1 VAKSRIG
8 RNGAAVDV
16 GSNSVHVLV
25 ARLGRPA
32 TGGWRGL
39 KVLADRSELLGLGDS
54 VDVHGVI
61 LRDSVDQV
69 LAALREYREL
79 AAEQGAESL
88 VLIGTEPLRRAAN
101 ADELVA
107 EIEREA
113 GLTLHVISVRQE
125 AELTFLGVTGGRSPS
140 EPLIVIDIGGGSTEI
155 SLYVPDEELAVVALP
170 VGSARLTNQVVQHD
184 PPTAAELDRLHDIAA
199 EIRGQLPRAPAN
211 GRHGRPTAVFVG
223 GSATNIGRLGR
234 LTRGG
239 LAEDRRTIAR
249 MPSQA
254 ITELF
259 GVRPRRARQLAA
271 GAAIVEVMLDHYGL
285 EEAHVSTASLR
296 DGAILAGLRVGDAWP
311 DHLEEMI
318 APRSA
323 VLVGSG

>member
-1 VAKSRIG
+1 MAKSRTS
-8 RNGAAVDV
+8 RFGAAVDV

-32 TGGWRGL
+32 TAGRRGL

-54 VDVHGVI
+54 VDIHGEVP
-61 LRDSVDQV
+61 RDQIAQV
-69 LAALREYREL
+69 LATLHEYREL
-79 AAEQGAESL
+79 AAQLGAEPMML
-88 VLIGTEPLRRAAN
+88 MGTEPLRRAAN
-101 ADELVA
+101 AADVVA
-107 EIEREA
+107 EVMRQL
-113 GLTLHVISVRQE
+113 GLTLHVVSVRQE
-125 AELTFLGVTGGRSPS
+125 AELTFLGVTGGRPPPD
-140 EPLIVIDIGGGSTEI
+140 PLIVIDIGGGSTEI
-155 SLYVPDEELAVVALP
+155 SLFVPDEKLSVVALP
-170 VGSARLTNQVVQHD
+170 VGSARLTSQVVEHD
-184 PPTAAELDRLHDIAA
+184 PPTGAELDRLHDAA
-199 EIRGQLPRAPAN
+199 ADIRRQLPTPPTN

-223 GSATNIGRLGR
+223 GTATNIARLGR

-285 EEAHVSTASLR
+285 DEAHVSTASLR
-296 DGAILAGLRVGDAWP
+296 DGAILAGFRLGATWP
-311 DHLEEMI
+311 DHLDEMVS
-318 APRSA
+318 RSA
-323 VLVGSG
+323 PVGG